1 MRYFIKV
8 LKAEMVKQHKDYFH
22 SKTIYISL
30 FLWPVLTFI
39 SAYFGYKPFSM
50 DKVSGALSYLNEDNL
65 IIFMLIGYMCLIF
78 FRSLVQSA
86 WRFSMER
93 IYGTLEL
100 IYLTPASR
108 LAFIL
113 GNAISSLFESVWL
126 FVIFGAGI
134 LLSRAGYFNV
144 DYGAAVVGFILMIVL
159 SMLWGMLLNS
169 LFLFSRDTN
178 FLFTILEEPMEI
190 FGGVKIPS
198 AVFPIWAK
206 LISMVFPLTYSA
218 EILRR
223 ALLNG
228 ESIQSLSSFIW
239 ISIAIAIL
247 MFSITLICLKLGEAH
262 AKRTGSMSLF

>member
-1 MRYFIKV
+1 MSYFMKV

-22 SKTIYISL
+22 NKTIYISL

-39 SAYFGYKPFSM
+39 SAYYGYKPFRM
-50 DKVSGALSYLNEDNL
+50 DKVSGVLSYLNEDNL
-65 IIFMLIGYMCLIF
+65 IVFMLIGYLSLMF
-78 FRSLVQSA
+78 FRCLVQSA

-100 IYLTPASR
+100 IYLSPANR
-108 LAFIL
+108 LAFVM
-113 GNAISSLFESVWL
+113 GNAVSSLFESVWL

-134 LLSRAGYFNV
+134 MVSRVGYFNIN
-144 DYGAAVVGFILMIVL
+144 YGAAALGLILMILL
-159 SMLWGMLLNS
+159 SMLWGIMLNS

-206 LISMVFPLTYSA
+206 IISMIFPLTYSA
-218 EILRR
+218 EVLRR

-228 ESIQSLSSFIW
+228 ESIESLSGFIYV
-239 ISIAIAIL
+239 SIGMGAL
-247 MFSITLICLKLGEAH
+247 MLFITVICLKMGEAH
-262 AKRTGSMSLF
+262 AKKTGSMSLF